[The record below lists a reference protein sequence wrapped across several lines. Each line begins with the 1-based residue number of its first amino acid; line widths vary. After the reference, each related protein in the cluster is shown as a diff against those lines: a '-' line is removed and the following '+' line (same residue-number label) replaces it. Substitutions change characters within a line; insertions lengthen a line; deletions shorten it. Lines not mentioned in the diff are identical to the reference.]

1 LRPIR
6 HQLWEHLSLQC
17 REHLRFPE
25 EAGYVNKD
33 VVVERRHLERVMLQ
47 VGSVTLQVF
56 DFLEDHPAPDAP
68 LDRSGFVKTEVD
80 ARGRPQNLEDL
91 LKIGRAPQ
99 RRLRLQHGGGPFRV
113 R

>member
-1 LRPIR
+1 
-6 HQLWEHLSLQC
+6 
-17 REHLRFPE
+17 
-25 EAGYVNKD
+25 
-33 VVVERRHLERVMLQ
+33 MLQ

-56 DFLEDHPAPDAP
+56 DLLEDQAARDAP

-80 ARGRPQNLEDL
+80 PRGRPQNLEDL
-91 LKIGRAPQ
+91 LKIGRAHQ